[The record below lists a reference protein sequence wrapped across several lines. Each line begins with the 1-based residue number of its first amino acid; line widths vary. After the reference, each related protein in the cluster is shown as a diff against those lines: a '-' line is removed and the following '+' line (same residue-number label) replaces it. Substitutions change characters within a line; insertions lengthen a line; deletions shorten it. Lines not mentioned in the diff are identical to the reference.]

1 MIVGAR
7 LWLRIGLIVLGLYQL
22 VVGVWPL
29 LAPRSFYDGFPLP
42 GHPWVALLPPYN
54 EHLLR
59 DFGGLNLAMAVV
71 LGVSAVTLDRRL
83 VFTVLAAYL
92 VSGVP
97 HMIFHA
103 VHLQHFPPVDA
114 ITQSIALA
122 VLVAIPIVLL
132 FLARRLPRRDQRA
145 GGAAIGL

>member
-22 VVGVWPL
+22 VVGGWPL
-29 LAPRSFYDGFPLP
+29 LAPRSFYGGFPLP
-42 GHPWVALLPPYN
+42 GHPWVTLLPPYN

-83 VFTVLAAYL
+83 VFTALAADL
-92 VSGVP
+92 VSGV
-97 HMIFHA
+97 
-103 VHLQHFPPVDA
+103 QHFPPVDA
-114 ITQSIALA
+114 IVQSIALA

-132 FLARRLPRRDQRA
+132 FLARCLPRPGQRA